1 MLLHLHIK
9 NFAIVPALEQ
19 DFMPGFTAISG
30 ETGAGKSIMV
40 DALTLLLGARSDA
53 SWVRDGAERAELSA
67 EFGLQG
73 NAAAREW
80 LREQELDT
88 GDECLLRRS
97 IQSTGRSRAW
107 INGTP
112 VTIAQLT
119 ALGNRLVEIHGQN
132 EHVRLAESNRQ
143 LNLLDA
149 TGDYADTLQATVAAF
164 DAWQTTH
171 HRFAE
176 LARGA
181 ALPPSEVEFIRFQLE
196 ELEAHALPAGDVQML
211 EQEHRLQSSS
221 GAVLKALDECAR
233 LIEDDEVGAAEQLQE
248 AIKQL
253 LPFKD
258 LSSGFAD
265 VLGMLNEA
273 LINTREAAA
282 SLAALGN
289 KTDLDP
295 ARLQQLERQLDK
307 LGDLSRK
314 HGVELDE
321 LEPVRDRLA
330 EKLDQAS
337 RFDELREELEQ
348 ECAKK
353 LADFQQ
359 QAAALSA
366 ARTAHGKKLA
376 GKVQKLMQEL
386 GMAGGRFLIEVT
398 TAKDASPSRHG
409 VDKVEFR
416 VSANP
421 GIEPGALSKV
431 ASGGELSRISLA
443 IKVATSDASAR
454 TQVFD
459 EIDAGVGGDT
469 ANAVGR
475 LLKTV
480 AETGQALCITHL
492 AQVAVRADQQ
502 LKVSKAARKNQTS
515 VGTAMLEREARI
527 EEVARMLGGTVS
539 DQSRAHARE
548 MLEAAN
554 STLQ

>member
-1 MLLHLHIK
+1 MLLHLHIQ

-53 SWVRDGAERAELSA
+53 SWVRDGADRAELSA
-67 EFGLQG
+67 EFGLQD
-73 NAAAREW
+73 NPAAREW
-80 LREQELDT
+80 LREHALDS

-97 IQSTGRSRAW
+97 IQSNGRSRAW

-119 ALGNRLVEIHGQN
+119 SLGNRLVEIHGQN
-132 EHVRLAESNRQ
+132 EHVRLAESSRQ
-143 LNLLDA
+143 LNLLDT
-149 TGDYADTLQATVAAF
+149 TGDYADTLQAAATAF
-164 DAWQTTH
+164 EAWQATH
-171 HRFAE
+171 HRYTE

-181 ALPPSEVEFIRFQLE
+181 ALPPSEVEFVRFQLD
-196 ELEAHALPAGDVQML
+196 ELEAHALPAEQVQML

-221 GAVLKALDECAR
+221 GAVLKALDECAQ
-233 LIEDDEVGAAEQLQE
+233 LIEDDETGAAAQIQGALNQL
-248 AIKQL
+248 A
-253 LPFKD
+253 PFKD
-258 LSSGFAD
+258 FNSGFAD

-273 LINTREAAA
+273 LINTREAAS
-282 SLAALGN
+282 SLATLGS

-295 ARLQQLERQLDK
+295 SRLQQLERQLDK

-337 RFDELREELEQ
+337 RFDELREELER

-353 LADFQQ
+353 LSDYAQ
-359 QAAALSA
+359 QAAALTA
-366 ARTAHGKKLA
+366 ARTAHGRKLA

-386 GMAGGRFLIEVT
+386 GMAGGRFLVEVT
-398 TAKDASPSRHG
+398 TAKDAGPSRQG
-409 VDKVEFR
+409 ADKVEFR

-502 LKVSKAARKNQTS
+502 LKVSKAAQKNQTS
-515 VGTAMLEREARI
+515 VGTAMLEREARV